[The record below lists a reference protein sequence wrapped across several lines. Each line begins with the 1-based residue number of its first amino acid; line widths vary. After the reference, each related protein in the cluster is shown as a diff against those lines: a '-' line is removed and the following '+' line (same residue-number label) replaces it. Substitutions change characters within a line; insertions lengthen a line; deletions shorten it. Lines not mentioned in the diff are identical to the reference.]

1 MLKTWQVLEFL
12 YGHPKLMNISAQ
24 ATASNMLTQPLEE
37 YLDIVDPNAS
47 SMVEALRDIGYS
59 LESAVA
65 DVIDNSITATANR
78 IDIRFGWEGGATPW
92 LAIIDNGYGMSE
104 SELVE
109 AMQLGGKDPREF
121 RGPNDLGRFGLGLK
135 TASFSQCRKLTVVTI
150 SDKTL
155 LARQWDLDLVR
166 ARNKWVLKTPTSLEL
181 EALPGL
187 SMLGVKG
194 TMVLW
199 QVLDRLDLGNAPEK
213 VHQVMN
219 ERVASICEHVSLVF
233 HRFISG
239 EPKYPKVVIAVN
251 NNPIEAFDPFNAKH
265 PATIHLGEEPL
276 DIENETV
283 TFVPYILPHHS
294 RVSAEEYER
303 LGGGEGYLRGQGFYI
318 YRNRRL
324 IIHGTW
330 FRMARQDEMTKLAR
344 VQVDIPNTLDHL
356 WTIDVRKSHA
366 KPPEAVKKRL
376 RSILDRIR
384 DTAKRPYNHRGISS
398 ISLHGEPIWQRLYHN
413 EHVSYQPNNKHA
425 ILGEFRSDLPA
436 EMRMKF
442 DGILS
447 VIGKSIPFAA
457 IFNDMATRPKETDSN
472 TDTAEALEKL
482 ASLLFEDMATQNPE
496 YVSKMM
502 SSIEPFAS
510 NPDFVSAYI
519 KRQST

>member
-1 MLKTWQVLEFL
+1 MNNPVKTIV
-12 YGHPKLMNISAQ
+12 
-24 ATASNMLTQPLEE
+24 ATSLTHSFDDGLTV
-37 YLDIVDPNAS
+37 VDPNAS

-65 DVIDNSITATANR
+65 DVIDNSISASATR
-78 IDIRFGWEGGATPW
+78 IDIRFGWECESSPW
-92 LAIIDNGYGMSE
+92 LAIFDDGLGMTE

-109 AMQLGGKDPREF
+109 AMRPGGKDPLALRSVD
-121 RGPNDLGRFGLGLK
+121 DLGRFGLGLK
-135 TASFSQCRKLTVVTI
+135 TASFSQCRKVTVVSF
-150 SDKTL
+150 SDGVL
-155 LARQWDLDLVR
+155 SSRQWDLDLVR
-166 ARNKWVLKTPTSLEL
+166 AKNKWVLKTPSPAEL
-181 EALPGL
+181 KVLPGL
-187 SMLGVKG
+187 SMLGAKG

-199 QVLDRLDLGNAPEK
+199 QTLDRLDLGSDSGR

-239 EPKYPKVVIAVN
+239 EPRYPKIVIAVN

-265 PATIHLGEEPL
+265 PATMHLGEEPL
-276 DIENETV
+276 DIENDTV
-283 TFVPYILPHHS
+283 TFRPYILPHHS

-303 LGGGEGYLRGQGFYI
+303 LGGREGYLRGQGFYI

-356 WTIDVRKSHA
+356 WTIDVRKSRA

-376 RSILDRIR
+376 RSILERIR
-384 DTAKRPYNHRGISS
+384 DTAKRPYNHRGTAS
-398 ISLHGEPIWQRLYHN
+398 INLPGEPVWQRLYHN
-413 EHVSYQPNNKHA
+413 EHVSYQPNNNHP

-457 IFNDMATRPKETDSN
+457 IFNDMASRPKETDSN
-472 TDTAEALEKL
+472 TDTADALEKL
-482 ASLLFEDMATQNPE
+482 ANLLFEDMATQNPE

-502 SSIEPFAS
+502 GSIEPFAS
-510 NPDFVSAYI
+510 NPDFISAYI
-519 KRQST
+519 KRQSV

>member
-1 MLKTWQVLEFL
+1 
-12 YGHPKLMNISAQ
+12 MNNSAQ
-24 ATASNMLTQPLEE
+24 TTESTSPTHSLEDSLTV
-37 YLDIVDPNAS
+37 VDPNAS

-65 DVIDNSITATANR
+65 DVIDNSISASATR
-78 IDIRFGWEGGATPW
+78 IDIRFGWEDETSPW
-92 LAIIDNGYGMSE
+92 LAIFDDGNGMTE

-109 AMQLGGKDPREF
+109 AMRPGGRDPLALRSHD
-121 RGPNDLGRFGLGLK
+121 DLGRFGLGLK
-135 TASFSQCRKLTVVTI
+135 TASFSQCRKVTVASMSVGVL
-150 SDKTL
+150 S
-155 LARQWDLDLVR
+155 ARQWDLDLVR
-166 ARNKWVLKTPTSLEL
+166 AKNKWVLKTPSPAEL
-181 EALPGL
+181 EAFPGL
-187 SMLGVKG
+187 PMLGAKG
-194 TMVLW
+194 TIVLW
-199 QVLDRLDLGNAPEK
+199 QCLDRLDLGSDAGR

-239 EPKYPKVVIAVN
+239 EPKYPRIVIAVN

-265 PATIHLGEEPL
+265 PATMHLGEEL
-276 DIENETV
+276 LSIENDTV
-283 TFVPYILPHHS
+283 TFRPYILPHHS
-294 RVSAEEYER
+294 KVSAEEYER
-303 LGGGEGYLRGQGFYI
+303 FGGSEGYLRGQGFYI

-330 FRMARQDEMTKLAR
+330 FRMARQEEMTKLAR

-356 WTIDVRKSHA
+356 WTIDVRKSRA

-384 DTAKRPYNHRGISS
+384 DTAKRPYNHRGTAS
-398 ISLHGEPIWQRLYHN
+398 INLLGEPIWQRLYHN
-413 EHVSYQPNNKHA
+413 EHVSYQPNSKHP

-457 IFNDMATRPKETDSN
+457 IFNDMASRPKETDSN
-472 TDTAEALEKL
+472 IDTSEALEKL

-502 SSIEPFAS
+502 SSIEPFSS
-510 NPDFVSAYI
+510 NPDFVFAYI
-519 KRQST
+519 KRHSI

>member
-1 MLKTWQVLEFL
+1 
-12 YGHPKLMNISAQ
+12 MNG
-24 ATASNMLTQPLEE
+24 LTQQTDSKIQNQLLEDN
-37 YLDIVDPNAS
+37 LDIVDPNAS

-65 DVIDNSITATANR
+65 DVIDNSITATATR
-78 IDIRFGWEGGATPW
+78 IDIRFGWEDETSPW
-92 LAIIDNGYGMSE
+92 LAIFDNGHGMSE

-109 AMQLGGKDPREF
+109 AMRPGGKDPLAL
-121 RGPNDLGRFGLGLK
+121 RGADDLGRFGLGLK
-135 TASFSQCRKLTVVTI
+135 TASFSQCRKVTVVTK
-150 SDKTL
+150 SNGVMS
-155 LARQWDLDLVR
+155 ARQWDLDLVR
-166 ARNKWVLKTPTSLEL
+166 ARNKWVLKTPSLDEL

-187 SMLGVKG
+187 SMFGPKG

-199 QVLDRLDLGNAPEK
+199 QSLDRLDLGNDASR

-219 ERVASICEHVSLVF
+219 ERVATICEHVSLVF
-233 HRFISG
+233 HRFIAG
-239 EPKYPKVVIAVN
+239 EPKFPKIVIAVN

-265 PATIHLGEEPL
+265 SATMHLGEEPL
-276 DIENETV
+276 DIENDTV
-283 TFVPYILPHHS
+283 TFKPYILPHHS
-294 RVSAEEYER
+294 KVSAEEYER
-303 LGGGEGYLRGQGFYI
+303 LSGNEGYLRGQGFYI

-356 WTIDVRKSHA
+356 WTIDVRKSRA

-384 DTAKRPYNHRGISS
+384 DTAKRPYNHRGAVS
-398 ISLHGEPIWQRLYHN
+398 ISLHGEPVWQRRYHN
-413 EHVSYQPNNKHA
+413 EHVSYQPNSKHP

-447 VIGKSIPFAA
+447 VIGKSIPFSA
-457 IFNDMATRPKETDSN
+457 IFNDMASRPKETDSN
-472 TDTAEALEKL
+472 TETAEALEKL
-482 ASLLFEDMATQNPE
+482 ASLLFEDIATQNPE

-502 SSIEPFAS
+502 NSIEPFAS

-519 KRQST
+519 KRQSV

>member
-1 MLKTWQVLEFL
+1 MNNSVKAIVATSPAHSLED
-12 YGHPKLMNISAQ
+12 G
-24 ATASNMLTQPLEE
+24 LTV
-37 YLDIVDPNAS
+37 VDPNAS

-65 DVIDNSITATANR
+65 DVIDNSITATATR
-78 IDIRFGWEGGATPW
+78 IDIRFGWEGDAAPW
-92 LAIIDNGYGMSE
+92 LAIFDNGYGMTE

-109 AMQLGGKDPREF
+109 AMRPGGKDPLALRSTD
-121 RGPNDLGRFGLGLK
+121 DLGRFGLGLK
-135 TASFSQCRKLTVVTI
+135 TASFSQCRKVTVVTI
-150 SDKTL
+150 SDGVQS
-155 LARQWDLDLVR
+155 ARQWDLDLVR
-166 ARNKWVLKTPTSLEL
+166 AKNKWVLKTPNLAEL
-181 EALPGL
+181 DVLPGL
-187 SMLGVKG
+187 SMLGAKG

-199 QVLDRLDLGNAPEK
+199 QSLDRLDLGGDSGR

-239 EPKYPKVVIAVN
+239 EPKYPKIIIAVN

-276 DIENETV
+276 DVEKATV
-283 TFVPYILPHHS
+283 TFRPYILPHHS
-294 RVSAEEYER
+294 KVSAEEYER
-303 LGGGEGYLRGQGFYI
+303 LGGNEGYLRGQGFYI

-330 FRMARQDEMTKLAR
+330 FRMARQEEMTKLAR

-356 WTIDVRKSHA
+356 WTIDVRKSRA

-384 DTAKRPYNHRGISS
+384 DTAKRPYNHRGTAAIN
-398 ISLHGEPIWQRLYHN
+398 LPGEPVWQRLYHN
-413 EHVSYQPNNKHA
+413 EHVSYQPNNKHPV
-425 ILGEFRSDLPA
+425 LGDFRSDLPA
-436 EMRMKF
+436 EMRKKF

-457 IFNDMATRPKETDSN
+457 IFNDMASRPKETDTN

-502 SSIEPFAS
+502 NSIEPFAS
-510 NPDFVSAYI
+510 NPDFVSDYI
-519 KRQST
+519 KRQSA